1 MGDNALRRLRP
12 PCCIQGD
19 NLRGSPCRAVPSLFC
34 ITKPSRAAQ
43 AELSALHYSHA
54 AHLPRPICAILLS
67 HRPTP
72 REWDNGTAKPVRF
85 LPGQIAIDHN
95 LGGRLVQISMG
106 CVNEVG
112 IYIPGTKSSIDS
124 RSVLWHYTATP
135 NDHFISY
142 SSGRLLPRLVI
153 PDSQGKA

>member
-1 MGDNALRRLRP
+1 MGQQN
-12 PCCIQGD
+12 PC
-19 NLRGSPCRAVPSLFC
+19 AFC
-34 ITKPSRAAQ
+34 LGKSR
-43 AELSALHYSHA
+43 SG
-54 AHLPRPICAILLS
+54 P
-67 HRPTP
+67 
-72 REWDNGTAKPVRF
+72 
-85 LPGQIAIDHN
+85 N

-135 NDHFISY
+135 NDHFISS